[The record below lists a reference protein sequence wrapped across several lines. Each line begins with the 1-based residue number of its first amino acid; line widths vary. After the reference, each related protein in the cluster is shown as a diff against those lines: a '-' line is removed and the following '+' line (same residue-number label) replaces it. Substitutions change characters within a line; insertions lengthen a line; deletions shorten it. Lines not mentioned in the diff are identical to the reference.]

1 MLNCNIASDSDSTA
15 LPTIVR
21 NINEILGSV
30 KRMDQQLRT
39 VTMKVESISAQ
50 MNDLQ
55 SASADSTAAAP
66 PPPPRGRQ
74 RKQSSLLAAMKLA
87 RYSSTPTYGKF
98 MSIYLP
104 SYRSSA
110 TLTSLLCYALVQAQ
124 NLRRRDLHG
133 PKVLEQFTISPNP
146 GCLLHVSEYTT
157 TRLHFVGASVAS
169 ASQGIANPT

>member
-15 LPTIVR
+15 LPTIVI

-55 SASADSTAAAP
+55 CASADLTAAAP
-66 PPPPRGRQ
+66 PPPPRGR
-74 RKQSSLLAAMKLA
+74 RRMQSSVLASMKLS

-98 MSIYLP
+98 VSIYLP
-104 SYRSSA
+104 SYRCISA
-110 TLTSLLCYALVQAQ
+110 TLTSLPYNTLVQAQ
-124 NLRRRDLHG
+124 NLRRGDLRG
-133 PKVLEQFTISPNP
+133 PIVREQFTIILNP
-146 GCLLHVSEYTT
+146 GLFT
-157 TRLHFVGASVAS
+157 
-169 ASQGIANPT
+169 I